1 MAEERQ
7 SPPVL
12 HGRRVAVVVLGDFG
26 RSPRM
31 MYHASSLLSVGSDVT
46 LIGYSGTPLIEELR
60 RADKRFFEPFE
71 WRKLRNFSYML
82 FALLKLAAIVVQLSW
97 ALLTTQR
104 PDAILVQNPP
114 SAALPIVVAIAVLR
128 GSSVIVDWH
137 NLGFTTLALA
147 IGCGKEFSDVE
158 GAPPG
163 APRSLRRRLVQVAMR
178 IEGICARR
186 ASAHLAVTHAMSTWL
201 SRNLGI
207 EANRFHD
214 SPPDFF
220 KSTVVAER
228 HDLFTRLRPE

>member
-1 MAEERQ
+1 MLNYIWGGAPMWVNIVWTQMVSLNPSFFFTGPLLLCALIWLTGLVPMTALRLLVAFFLGAGGMRVTC
-7 SPPVL
+7 SVL
-12 HGRRVAVVVLGDFG
+12 DR
-26 RSPRM
+26 
-31 MYHASSLLSVGSDVT
+31 
-46 LIGYSGTPLIEELR
+46 IGIAG
-60 RADKRFFEPFE
+60 
-71 WRKLRNFSYML
+71 L
-82 FALLKLAAIVVQLSW
+82 FRTDAA
-97 ALLTTQR
+97 R
-104 PDAILVQNPP
+104 
-114 SAALPIVVAIAVLR
+114 AIACLR
-128 GSSVIVDWH
+128 A
-137 NLGFTTLALA
+137 LGFTTLALA
-147 IGCGKEFSDVE
+147 IGGGKEFSDVE